1 MNTLQQEETKAILRM
16 AEKIKEL
23 EEQLDVAKRR
33 IAVLEGRKPMAG
45 DSND

>member
-33 IAVLEGRKPMAG
+33 IAVLEGRKPVTE